1 MTKKMHDV
9 RVVSF
14 IWCKMRTAAWET
26 APQRALRN
34 CSREVVGGR
43 SIYIL
48 VKEEFNAISCFLYKR
63 FYASHEELMSP

>member
-1 MTKKMHDV
+1 MHDV

-14 IWCKMRTAAWET
+14 IWGKMRTAAWET